1 VDSFFEWLEHTTLG
15 EAVRT
20 TPWVYSSLESVHIL
34 GIALLVGPALAF
46 DLRLL
51 GVGQRLLPVTS
62 AARHLLPLSRVG
74 FLITVLS
81 GAVMFVSG
89 AMAVGNSGAAPWKL
103 GLLLLAGV
111 NIAVFHLGVYRS
123 VDRWDLNAPAP
134 VTARLAGVVSTLS
147 WTGVIVCGR
156 LLAYT

>member
-1 VDSFFEWLEHTTLG
+1 MV
-15 EAVRT
+15 A
-20 TPWVYSSLESVHIL
+20 
-34 GIALLVGPALAF
+34 
-46 DLRLL
+46 
-51 GVGQRLLPVTS
+51 
-62 AARHLLPLSRVG
+62 
-74 FLITVLS
+74 VLS